1 MVILLC
7 SRLKLGRDPT
17 ELVLG
22 LTSLAFEM
30 QNLGLSVTLAYTDQ
44 VQLLRQQI
52 NLVLLLRSQ
61 LVMRLLN
68 KLELLSDD
76 DQLTFLL
83 LSLLLQSRGLVRSRL
98 EFCTGRRML
107 RGQQLVLLPEVLKAA
122 LELIDTVR

>member
-1 MVILLC
+1 
-7 SRLKLGRDPT
+7 
-17 ELVLG
+17 
-22 LTSLAFEM
+22 M

-98 EFCTGRRML
+98 EFCTGRCML